1 MIYPIGFR
9 GERESEKEVHF
20 SRMKQADVSFPP
32 PCVIPAQAGPQAP
45 PVCRPPVSF
54 PRKRQSSTP
63 LPTAG
68 EAGGAEGTAG

>member
-32 PCVIPAQAGPQAP
+32 PCVISAKAGIQAP
-45 PVCRPPVSF
+45 LCAAPVSF
-54 PRKRQSSTP
+54 LRKRQSSTP